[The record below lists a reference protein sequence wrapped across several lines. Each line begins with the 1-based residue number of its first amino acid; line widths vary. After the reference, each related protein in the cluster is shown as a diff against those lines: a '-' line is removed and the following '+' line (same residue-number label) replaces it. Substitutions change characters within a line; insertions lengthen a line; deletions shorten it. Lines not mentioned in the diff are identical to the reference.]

1 MSKLKKA
8 FKNSTKKIAVFAMV
22 MLALQSMMMA
32 GIAPGK
38 TYAAT
43 PAKDVPVLSPAN
55 HVVISE
61 VQVGQTG
68 MADNEFVELYNPTA
82 TDINLQAENLALHIK
97 NSTGS
102 DSNKPLTFA
111 SSIIKSNGFF
121 LIAPNNSYATAI
133 GADAT
138 YADSGNMLVAN
149 GSVSVSYTDGNDMVG
164 WGTQPAGGY
173 EGTAYAPTIPA
184 DQSIE
189 RKANAAS
196 TSATMAV
203 GGTDEMKGNA
213 YDTDNNAN
221 DFVARAIP
229 YPQNSASPIED
240 IIAPTVTVNS
250 SVTNVNTPVVTG
262 TVTDNGTV
270 KSVTIQVNGKTY
282 NAVVVGTNWTA
293 AVTDSLADSKYTV
306 EAAAVDANYNTG
318 MSSGN
323 LTIDT
328 VKPTVALD
336 NPSVRTNNTT
346 PTITGTASDASGVAS
361 VVVTLDGN
369 NYPAILDASTGK
381 WTFVVP
387 APLTELDHPITVTAT
402 DMAGNIGTATGVI
415 NIDTSN
421 LMEVTNFTATT
432 TSSNVTL
439 TWTNPDMTKAGN
451 DDFAKVNIY
460 RSTDGGA
467 EALIAT
473 KTKSE
478 DTNFVDTDVKSG
490 TTYTYTIK
498 TVDTSGNE
506 SAGISQK
513 VTVLSPVVA
522 APSVTQA
529 VAMTPVTNETYGGDA
544 GSSQGEVKAA
554 TIKPD
559 DQKPA
564 DNNQKTETKDKKS
577 IPLWGIIFLLVL
589 AGVGGY
595 LFYVQNPQAANG
607 AAKSKTRKKK

>member
-43 PAKDVPVLSPAN
+43 PAKDVSVLSPAN

-82 TDINLQAENLALHIK
+82 TDINLQAENLMLHIK

-102 DSNKPLTFA
+102 DSNKPLTYTN
-111 SSIIKSNGFF
+111 SIIKSNGFF
-121 LIAPNNSYATAI
+121 LIAPNNSYATTI
-133 GADAT
+133 VADAT
-138 YADSGNMLVAN
+138 YSATNGNMLVAN
-149 GSVSVSYTDGNDMVG
+149 GGVYISKSTVAGTDVVDMVG
-164 WGTQPAGGY
+164 WGSQPTGGY
-173 EGTAYAPTIPA
+173 EGTVYTPTVPA

-189 RKANAAS
+189 RKANADS

-213 YDTDNNAN
+213 YDTGNNAN

-229 YPQNSASPIED
+229 CPQNSASPIED
-240 IIAPTVTVNS
+240 IIPTVTVKDL
-250 SVTNVNTPVVTG
+250 VTKN
-262 TVTDNGTV
+262 
-270 KSVTIQVNGKTY
+270 Q
-282 NAVVVGTNWTA
+282 
-293 AVTDSLADSKYTV
+293 
-306 EAAAVDANYNTG
+306 
-318 MSSGN
+318 
-323 LTIDT
+323 
-328 VKPTVALD
+328 
-336 NPSVRTNNTT
+336 T
-346 PTITGTASDASGVAS
+346 PTITGTASDASGVKS
-361 VVVTLDGN
+361 VLVTLDGKKYNAVVTGTNWTADVTDTLADGKYTVEATAVDANYNQNMSSGSLIIDTVKPIVSLDNPSVRTN
-369 NYPAILDASTGK
+369 NTKPTITGTASDAGGVASVIVTIDGTDHKATYDASTEK
-381 WTFVVP
+381 WELAVTS
-387 APLTELDHPITVTAT
+387 PLTELDHPITVTAT
-402 DMAGNIGTATGVI
+402 DNAKNKGTATGDI
-415 NIDTSN
+415 NIDLTAPG
-421 LMEVTNFTATT
+421 EVTNFTATT
-432 TSSNVTL
+432 TSSSVTL
-439 TWTNPDMTKAGN
+439 TWTNPDTTKAGN

-460 RSTDGGA
+460 RSSDGGA

-490 TTYTYTIK
+490 TTYTYTIT
-498 TVDTSGNE
+498 TVDAAGNE
-506 SAGISQK
+506 SKGISQK
-513 VTVLSPVVA
+513 VTVLSPVIQA
-522 APSVTQA
+522 AA
-529 VAMTPVTNETYGGDA
+529 ITPVSNETYGQDTG

-554 TIKPD
+554 TINPD
-559 DQKPA
+559 NQKPA
-564 DNNQKTETKDKKS
+564 DNSQKTETKDKKS

-595 LFYVQNPQAANG
+595 LFYVQNPQAAN
-607 AAKSKTRKKK
+607 ATAKSKTRKKK